1 MKIQNMELLTA
12 REVRKILKVSPKV
25 LTNILKGDNPPPTL
39 KIGREYRFY
48 RFDFFE
54 WLNFFSASRKYNS
67 VKSGLPSR

>member
-12 REVRKILKVSPKV
+12 KEVRKILKVSPKV
-25 LTNILKGDNPPPTL
+25 LTNILKRDNPPPTL

-54 WLNFFSASRKYNS
+54 WL
-67 VKSGLPSR
+67 KSKMITQGNESEIE

>member
-12 REVRKILKVSPKV
+12 KEVRKILKVSPKV

-54 WLNFFSASRKYNS
+54 WL
-67 VKSGLPSR
+67 KSQMITQGNESEIE